1 MYDDDD
7 SDHAETATEPPRRS
21 RALLITVASLV
32 VLFLAFTGFS
42 SFWTERLWFGSVG
55 YQDVFTTLLRTKV
68 GLFAVFGLLMALAV
82 GANLLLA
89 YRFRP
94 IFRPSSPEQVS
105 LDRYREAVTPI
116 RTLLLVGVSIVIG
129 LFAGATASG
138 KWREYLLWRNGV
150 DFGRKDPYFHRDI
163 GFYVFDL
170 PWLHYLVDFAMAVA
184 VISLIAAAIVHYLYG
199 GIRLQSQAERFS
211 SAAAAQLSL
220 LTGIFVLA
228 KAADYW
234 LDRFDLLNESGSLIT
249 GVTYTD
255 DNAVLPARN
264 ILMFIALICAVL
276 FLVNIVLRTWL
287 LPSVGLALLVLSSI
301 LLGLVWPGIVQQF
314 QVEPSQADKEQPY
327 IKKNIDATRAAYDL
341 EDSVVTPYSGTST
354 LTSDQQAEEIK
365 NVPGIRLVDPAL
377 IKATFEQRQQVTRYY
392 SVVGNPDVDR
402 YKINGIDRDVVVAAR
417 ELDQDGLPDDG
428 KNWSNLHTVYTH
440 GYGVI
445 AAFGNQRDVDNKTQ
459 TSSDD
464 PVWAETDI
472 PPRGE
477 LTDLTPDGYRGQ
489 IYFGEKSPEYSV
501 VGKAS
506 PSSPNV
512 ELDLPNGE
520 ENSAG
525 STTNTYDGA
534 AGVGIG
540 DLFHKMLYAW
550 KFGEPN
556 LVLSGRVN
564 ENSKILYDRNPR
576 QMVEKV
582 APWLT
587 VDQDPFPAVVDGKIV
602 WLLDGYTTTDQYPLS
617 QRASFEEMTSDAL
630 DSGNEFRTLPTD
642 EINYMRNAV
651 KATVDA
657 YDGTVTLYAW
667 DESDPLLKAWR
678 DAFPGTVKDKSEI
691 PQGPAR
697 AHALPGG
704 PVQGAALPAGALP
717 RHRRERLL
725 REQRPLGGRQGPGGD
740 RQAAA
745 AVPSVGPDAQ
755 RVGGAGVLADLGL
768 HAVPPRQP
776 GLVRGRRCRRVQ
788 RGLRNAAGADVAR
801 QHPDPGSGPD
811 RQPVRLERDHPERA
825 GPADAQRQR
834 PGAQRQPAHAAGRRH
849 RRHLGRRAALR
860 AAVVRRPER
869 HQHGELSGA
878 PVRPGVAGPEERHR
892 QERRHGR
899 RRRARHRQPPGRL
912 RHTVGEPATVH
923 RQPEQRRPAGHR
935 GRPAAT
941 GGRGV
946 QGGRQGAQAKA
957 TSARTPTPPHVPSGS
972 SSGRWPRPRCPT
984 RPARVAT
991 DPRLRATRFG
1001 ASPRGR

>member
-1 MYDDDD
+1 
-7 SDHAETATEPPRRS
+7 
-21 RALLITVASLV
+21 
-32 VLFLAFTGFS
+32 
-42 SFWTERLWFGSVG
+42 
-55 YQDVFTTLLRTKV
+55 
-68 GLFAVFGLLMALAV
+68 AV

-116 RTLLLVGVSIVIG
+116 RTLLLVGVSIVVG

-150 DFGRKDPYFHRDI
+150 DFGRRDPYFKRDI

-170 PWLHYLVDFAMAVA
+170 PWFHYLVDFVMAAA
-184 VISLIAAAIVHYLYG
+184 VISLIGAAVVHYLYG
-199 GIRLQSQAERFS
+199 GIRLQSQHDRFS

-276 FLVNIVLRTWL
+276 FLVNVVLRTWL

-341 EDSVVTPYSGTST
+341 EDSVVTPYSGTSA
-354 LTSDQQAEEIK
+354 LTGDQQAEEIK

-402 YKINGIDRDVVVAAR
+402 YTINGIDRDVVVAAR

-506 PSSPNV
+506 PTSEDV

-520 ENSAG
+520 ENAAG

-534 AGVGIG
+534 AGVEIG
-540 DLFHKMLYAW
+540 GLFHKMLYAW

-602 WLLDGYTTTDQYPLS
+602 WMLDGYTTTDQYPLS
-617 QRASFEEMTSDAL
+617 QRGSFDEMTSDAL

-678 DAFPGTVKDKSEI
+678 AAFPGTVKDKDEV
-691 PQGPAR
+691 PKDLLEHMRYPEDLFKVQRYQLAR
-697 AHALPGG
+697 YHVTDASDFYENNDRWEVAKDPEATGKLQPPYRLSVRTPSGSPEPVFSLTSVYTPYRRDNLASFVAVDADASNEDYGTLRVLTLPGNTQIPG
-704 PVQGAALPAGALP
+704 PGQIANQFGSNTTIQNELAKLTRNANVRVLNGNLLTLPVGVTDDKSDGGLLYVQPLYAVRSGTSTANYPVLQYVLVSLGQRSGIGETVAGAVADVLQIENFEETP
-717 RHRRERLL
+717 SEAPNPSPPDSGQPNNGGQPATVVQLL
-725 REQRPLGGRQGPGGD
+725 RR
-740 RQAAA
+740 
-745 AVPSVGPDAQ
+745 
-755 RVGGAGVLADLGL
+755 
-768 HAVPPRQP
+768 
-776 GLVRGRRCRRVQ
+776 
-788 RGLRNAAGADVAR
+788 
-801 QHPDPGSGPD
+801 
-811 RQPVRLERDHPERA
+811 
-825 GPADAQRQR
+825 ADAQFKVADQALEDGDLGKYAEATQR
-834 PGAQRQPAHAAGRRH
+834 AERLVQR
-849 RRHLGRRAALR
+849 AL
-860 AAVVRRPER
+860 
-869 HQHGELSGA
+869 
-878 PVRPGVAGPEERHR
+878 
-892 QERRHGR
+892 
-899 RRRARHRQPPGRL
+899 
-912 RHTVGEPATVH
+912 
-923 RQPEQRRPAGHR
+923 
-935 GRPAAT
+935 
-941 GGRGV
+941 
-946 QGGRQGAQAKA
+946 AQAELPA
-957 TSARTPTPPHVPSGS
+957 EEGSG
-972 SSGRWPRPRCPT
+972 GN
-984 RPARVAT
+984 
-991 DPRLRATRFG
+991 
-1001 ASPRGR
+1001 

>member
-7 SDHAETATEPPRRS
+7 ADHAETTTESPRRS

-68 GLFAVFGLLMALAV
+68 GLFAVFGLVMALAV

-150 DFGRKDPYFHRDI
+150 DFGRKDPYFDRDI

-199 GIRLQSQAERFS
+199 GIRLQSQTDRFS
-211 SAAAAQLSL
+211 GAAAAQLSVL
-220 LTGIFVLA
+220 MGIFVLA

-255 DNAVLPARN
+255 DKAVLPARN

-276 FLVNIVLRTWL
+276 FLANIVLRTWL

-354 LTSDQQAEEIK
+354 LTGDQQAEEIK

-402 YKINGIDRDVVVAAR
+402 YTINGIDRDVVVAAR

-501 VGKAS
+501 VGKAKPES
-506 PSSPNV
+506 PDV

-520 ENSAG
+520 ENAAG
-525 STTNTYDGA
+525 STTNTYEGA
-534 AGVGIG
+534 AGVEIG
-540 DLFHKMLYAW
+540 GLFHKMLYAW

-602 WLLDGYTTTDQYPLS
+602 WMLDGYTTTDQYPLS

-678 DAFPGTVKDKSEI
+678 DAFPGTVKDKDEI
-691 PQGPAR
+691 PSDLLEHMRYPEDLFKVQRYQLAR
-697 AHALPGG
+697 YHVTDASDFYENNDRWEVAKDPEATGKLQPPYRLSVRTPSGSAEPVFSLTSVYTPYRRDNLASFVAVDADASNEDYGTLRVLTLPGNTQIPG
-704 PVQGAALPAGALP
+704 PGQIANQFGSNTTIQNELAKLTRNANVRVLNGNLLTLPVGVTDDTSDGGLLYVQPLYAVRSGTSTANYPVLQYVLVSLGQKSGIGETVAGAVADVLGIEDLQETP
-717 RHRRERLL
+717 SRPDNPTPPSSGQPENGGQPATVVELL
-725 REQRPLGGRQGPGGD
+725 RR
-740 RQAAA
+740 
-745 AVPSVGPDAQ
+745 
-755 RVGGAGVLADLGL
+755 
-768 HAVPPRQP
+768 
-776 GLVRGRRCRRVQ
+776 
-788 RGLRNAAGADVAR
+788 
-801 QHPDPGSGPD
+801 
-811 RQPVRLERDHPERA
+811 
-825 GPADAQRQR
+825 ADAQFK
-834 PGAQRQPAHAAGRRH
+834 AADQ
-849 RRHLGRRAALR
+849 ALTDGDL
-860 AAVVRRPER
+860 AEYA
-869 HQHGELSGA
+869 
-878 PVRPGVAGPEERHR
+878 
-892 QERRHGR
+892 
-899 RRRARHRQPPGRL
+899 
-912 RHTVGEPATVH
+912 
-923 RQPEQRRPAGHR
+923 
-935 GRPAAT
+935 AAT
-941 GGRGV
+941 QRAEKLV
-946 QGGRQGAQAKA
+946 QRALAQAELPDEKG
-957 TSARTPTPPHVPSGS
+957 SG
-972 SSGRWPRPRCPT
+972 GN
-984 RPARVAT
+984 
-991 DPRLRATRFG
+991 
-1001 ASPRGR
+1001 